1 MPSTRLNAA
10 VDNTP
15 VAPSFVDS
23 EDQKRIYA
31 WFRDGKPG
39 DNLVVQALAGTG
51 KTTTILKAIDFAPE
65 KDILLA
71 AFNKRI
77 QTELSERLANPNAQA
92 LTLHALGYRMLRNA
106 IGFIPTNKR
115 YEREEAIGLKFAG
128 SLGYGASRLIGKI
141 ATKAR
146 EITPFDHSMDTLL
159 NLAEEFDLIPTPRD
173 SYTLAQIVSAVQRA
187 LDWAKNPESAR
198 ATGIDFA
205 DMIYLPLVN
214 DMVQGVFDLVVVD
227 EYQDMHNS
235 QLTLALRSCKPGG
248 RIALVGDTH
257 QAIYSFRGVSAE
269 SLRIMKDS
277 LSPLELP
284 LAKTYRCPK
293 SVVALARQFV
303 PHYQVDES
311 APDGVVDSV
320 ETLNDVVSRAQAGDF
335 VLSRKNAPLA
345 KAAMRFLVNDKP
357 ARIVGRDIGATLRNL
372 VKVLSVG
379 DAAHSIPAFLRKLS
393 AYEAQ
398 QVARLTAEKHFHR
411 IDELAD
417 KCDTLRIFA
426 ESAKGV
432 PGLIEK
438 IDMMF
443 VDNPGAYV
451 ICSTVHKA
459 KGLEAQNVF
468 LLNTTFFMPKGE
480 PQEEAN
486 IYYVAVTRAKA
497 HLTMCM
503 EKF

>member
-1 MPSTRLNAA
+1 MPSTRVSAA
-10 VDNTP
+10 VDTTP
-15 VAPSFVDS
+15 VAPSFAPS
-23 EDQKRIYA
+23 EDQQNIFN

-51 KTTTILKAIDFAPE
+51 KTTTILKAIEFAPE
-65 KDILLA
+65 KNILLA

-77 QTELSERLANPNAQA
+77 QVELTERLSNPNAA
-92 LTLHALGYRMLRNA
+92 AMTLHSLGYRALRNA
-106 IGFIPTNKR
+106 IGFVPTNKR

-159 NLAEEFDLIPTPRD
+159 ELAEEFDLVPTPRD

-187 LDWAKNPESAR
+187 LAWAKDPESAR

-205 DMIYLPLVN
+205 DMIFLPLVN
-214 DMVQGVFDLVVVD
+214 DMVKGEFDLVVVD

-235 QLTLALRSCKPGG
+235 QMTLALRSCKPGG
-248 RIALVGDTH
+248 RIALVGDVH

-277 LSPLELP
+277 LNPLELP

-293 SVVALARQFV
+293 AVVALAQQFV
-303 PHYQVDES
+303 PHYTVDES
-311 APDGVVDSV
+311 APAGVVDSV
-320 ETLNDVVSRAQAGDF
+320 ETLNELVSRAQAGDF

-345 KAAMRFLVNDKP
+345 RTAMRFLVNDKP
-357 ARIVGRDIGATLRNL
+357 ARIVGRDIGASLRAL

-379 DAAHSIPAFLRKLS
+379 DAAHSIPAFLRKLQ

-411 IDELAD
+411 IDELSD
-417 KCDTLRIFA
+417 KCETLRVFA
-426 ESAKGV
+426 EGAKGV

-438 IDMMF
+438 IDMLF

-451 ICSTVHKA
+451 VCSTVHKA
-459 KGLEAQNVF
+459 KGLEAENVF
-468 LLNTTFFMPKGE
+468 ILNTTFFMPKGE
-480 PQEEAN
+480 QQEEAN
-486 IYYVAVTRAKA
+486 IYYVAVTRAKQ